1 MSATLQSLIQMF
13 WVLLYVFTDPKINDK
28 EPISSTGMQLLSCR
42 SKQVNVVT
50 VLFCFSR
57 VLGNCRSHKEFNTAS
72 AKALDEL
79 SGVAV
84 LSQRACYKT
93 RNGNGNGTKRNE
105 IKTVLF
111 SFFLYIARELID
123 CDEFSSWL

>member
-50 VLFCFSR
+50 VLF
-57 VLGNCRSHKEFNTAS
+57 
-72 AKALDEL
+72 
-79 SGVAV
+79 
-84 LSQRACYKT
+84 
-93 RNGNGNGTKRNE
+93 
-105 IKTVLF
+105 
-111 SFFLYIARELID
+111 FFLG
-123 CDEFSSWL
+123 F

>member
-50 VLFCFSR
+50 VLFF
-57 VLGNCRSHKEFNTAS
+57 
-72 AKALDEL
+72 
-79 SGVAV
+79 
-84 LSQRACYKT
+84 
-93 RNGNGNGTKRNE
+93 
-105 IKTVLF
+105 
-111 SFFLYIARELID
+111 
-123 CDEFSSWL
+123 